1 MLLSQQQLEGASLRT
16 IAEVA
21 VQHHFGRGY
30 GPWAKNDIEAY
41 MRAQQR
47 RMIGGFLNQ
56 VLGWDAMLIAYA
68 CVVVVAAA
76 ACALLHMY
84 VPWSRT
90 ALLLTTVVVFV
101 GIVGLGCRG
110 AWLLLSKAE
119 WHTNGVNPADG
130 TYLRDY
136 IHHELPAQ
144 VGGVFTTLK
153 VMKEK
158 DIWFGVSFIG
168 RDPILWVS
176 DRNEKVAV
184 VVWDELPDGRIA
196 IVPPPHA

>member
-30 GPWAKNDIEAY
+30 GPWAMSDVESY
-41 MRAQQR
+41 MHAQQR
-47 RMIGGFLNQ
+47 RTLAGILNQ
-56 VLGWDAMLIAYA
+56 KFGKDAMLVAYA
-68 CVVVVAAA
+68 STVAVAAA
-76 ACALLHMY
+76 ACVLLCIY
-84 VPWSRT
+84 LPWSRA
-90 ALLLTTVVVFV
+90 ALLLTTIVVFV
-101 GIVGLGCRG
+101 AVVSLGWRS
-110 AWLLLSKAE
+110 AYLRLSAAE
-119 WHTNGVNPADG
+119 WNTNAVNLADG

-136 IHHELPAQ
+136 THHKLPAQ
-144 VGGVFTTLK
+144 IGDVFATLK
-153 VMKEK
+153 VMEEK

-176 DRNEKVAV
+176 DRYERVAV

-196 IVPPPHA
+196 IVPPPHT